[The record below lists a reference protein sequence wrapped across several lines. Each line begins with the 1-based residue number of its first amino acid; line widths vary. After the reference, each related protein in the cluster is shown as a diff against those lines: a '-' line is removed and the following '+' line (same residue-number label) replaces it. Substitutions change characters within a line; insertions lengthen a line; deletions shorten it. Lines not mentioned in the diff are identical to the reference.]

1 MKKTILFFGLCTS
14 VLFINAQTAVI
25 VDEHAGHNHAKEA
38 TKAPIKVVETKASL
52 ATIDEHAG
60 HNHAKQAPVAEVRPT
75 SMTAVTEVA
84 KSVEDFLIVKEME
97 YDFGKIP
104 QGKPVTHVFSV
115 TNSGKMPFKLD
126 NVQASCGCTTPVWDK
141 EKVIAPGTTSEITV
155 GYNAAAEGPFTKPV
169 TITYNGTQS
178 KVITIKGTV
187 WKTPTESAP
196 INGVINDLKN

>member
-1 MKKTILFFGLCTS
+1 MKKTILFFALCVS
-14 VLFINAQTAVI
+14 VGISNAQTAV
-25 VDEHAGHNHAKEA
+25 VADPHAGH
-38 TKAPIKVVETKASL
+38 
-52 ATIDEHAG
+52 D
-60 HNHAKQAPVAEVRPT
+60 HAKQTPVTEAKAIPM
-75 SMTAVTEVA
+75 SASTEVA
-84 KSVEDFLIVKEME
+84 KPTLEDILSVKETE
-97 YDFGKIP
+97 FDFGKIP

-115 TNSGKMPFKLD
+115 SNSGKIAFKLE

-141 EKVIAPGTTSEITV
+141 EKVIEPGKTAEITV

-196 INGVINDLKN
+196 TNGAINDLKN

>member
-1 MKKTILFFGLCTS
+1 MKKTILFFALCLS
-14 VLFINAQTAVI
+14 VCISNAQTVTVA
-25 VDEHAGHNHAKEA
+25 DPHAGH
-38 TKAPIKVVETKASL
+38 
-52 ATIDEHAG
+52 D
-60 HNHAKQAPVAEVRPT
+60 HAKQAPITEAKAP
-75 SMTAVTEVA
+75 SMSATTEVA
-84 KSVEDFLIVKEME
+84 KLIIEETLAVKETE
-97 YDFGKIP
+97 FDFGKIP
-104 QGKPVTHVFSV
+104 QGKPVTHVFSI
-115 TNSGKMPFKLD
+115 TNSGKTGFKLD

-196 INGVINDLKN
+196 TNGAINDLKN